1 MIFEANNKLVYRYDA
16 EKVLIV
22 TSGEKMALYAAGNIN
37 SAVLNFEDRGYAS
50 VEGIILNRR
59 NVESEREKVETFAR
73 ERGLRIVADIPRD
86 RAFQTAEDQ
95 GRTIVELDPDGAIAL
110 KFFDLADR
118 LVDADKVADYIIYF
132 DFMMGSEKVQV
143 SFHSFDKRNE
153 RFVVGSR
160 KSRTDWRSD
169 LASREVAYRLALR
182 NGFLS
187 GKKS

>member
-1 MIFEANNKLVYRYDA
+1 MNKEIA
-16 EKVLIV
+16 KLIV
-22 TSGEKMALYAAGNIN
+22 LAQASSDEGKGIKDLSALLRKD
-37 SAVLNFEDRGYAS
+37 LNRKALRGY
-50 VEGIILNRR
+50 E
-59 NVESEREKVETFAR
+59 EK
-73 ERGLRIVADIPRD
+73 D
-86 RAFQTAEDQ
+86 RAVNSLLGLLSRYPRKDIHFYVC
-95 GRTIVELDPDGAIAL
+95 R
-110 KFFDLADR
+110 
-118 LVDADKVADYIIYF
+118 DADKVADYIIYF

-169 LASREVAYRLALR
+169 LASRDVAYRLALR